1 MFFYFNFKDKLFKQ
15 MKKLL
20 IIFLILP
27 YSVLLSQNGKDLMT
41 KNSYADLESQ
51 IIKYY
56 GENNQ
61 LKLKETSL
69 HYIYKAKKE
78 ANNEQLAEGY
88 IFLHFSEKLPIALK
102 YLDSLA
108 VVSKKLPKNNLYPA
122 RVYLLKGNLYFKNDY
137 QKEAL
142 SNYLKG
148 LQFAKES
155 QNERQI
161 AFGEIQIAYLNNYV
175 GKSAEAVKVLNK
187 YLYHSDILKA
197 PEKQELKLNL
207 ADIYMDVDKIDSAKT
222 LIDSGMETIPNDRN
236 SRMFNSYLSL
246 LARYQI
252 KTKNYKKAIEN
263 LNESKKFFND
273 EKNQRE
279 INYTLLYLGEA
290 YSGLNDKKKAVEIY
304 SKIDS
309 LVEKTNY
316 TFPELREVYPFII
329 DYYKQNNNKEKQLY
343 YIERFLKVD
352 KMLDSDFRYIS
363 REIPRLYDRP
373 KLLEEKEIL
382 QNEMERKKIIFYL
395 AVFFLSFIIL
405 ALIYYYDKMKK
416 QKNIHQEKAKELVQS
431 LERINAE
438 KKYINTFVEIKE
450 AKENSKKDGQ
460 TVPDET
466 KNMIIKG
473 LERFADEKQFLKK
486 KQTLQSVA
494 KNLDTNSAYLS
505 EVINTYKNK
514 NFSTYLNDLRIEF
527 AIQKL
532 AEDKKLRSYT
542 IAAIAEELGYN
553 NEQAFSLAFKK
564 TTGTTVSTYIKEIN
578 KNKNLKL

>member
-1 MFFYFNFKDKLFKQ
+1 

-20 IIFLILP
+20 FLFLILP
-27 YSVLLSQNGKDLMT
+27 YFVLLSQSNKDLMA
-41 KNSYADLESQ
+41 KYSYADLESQ

-56 GENNQ
+56 GENN
-61 LKLKETSL
+61 LIKLKETSSY
-69 HYIYKAKKE
+69 YISKAKKE
-78 ANNEQLAEGY
+78 RNNEQLAEGY

-122 RVYLLKGNLYFKNDY
+122 RIYLLKGSLYFKNDY

-142 SNYLKG
+142 ANYLKG

-175 GKSAEAVKVLNK
+175 GKSAEAVKVLRH
-187 YLYHSDILKA
+187 YLYHSEVLKA
-197 PEKQELKLNL
+197 PEKEELKLNL
-207 ADIYMDVDKIDSAKT
+207 ADTYLDLNIADSAKII
-222 LIDSGMETIPNDRN
+222 IDFGMETIPTDRN

-246 LARYQI
+246 LARYHI
-252 KTKNYKKAIEN
+252 KTKNYKEAIKN
-263 LNESKKFFND
+263 LNKSKKFFND

-382 QNEMERKKIIFYL
+382 QNEIERKKIIFYL
-395 AVFFLSFIIL
+395 AVFFLLFIIL
-405 ALIYYYDKMKK
+405 ALIYFYVKMKK
-416 QKNIHQEKAKELVQS
+416 QKNIDQIKAKELIQS

-438 KKYINTFVEIKE
+438 KKSINTLVEIKE
-450 AKENSKKDGQ
+450 AKENGKRDGQ
-460 TVPDET
+460 TVSDET
-466 KNMIIKG
+466 KNMIIEG
-473 LERFADEKQFLKK
+473 LERFENENLFLKK
-486 KQTLQSVA
+486 KQTLQNVA
-494 KNLDTNSAYLS
+494 KSLDTNSAYLS
-505 EVINTYKNK
+505 EVINTHKNK

-527 AIQKL
+527 AIKKL

-553 NEQAFSLAFKK
+553 NEQAFSMAFKK
-564 TTGTTVSTYIKEIN
+564 TTETTVSTYIKEIN
-578 KNKNLKL
+578 KTKNLKL